1 MNTTSADANGPTH
14 SRAPGP
20 AMIRPRL
27 LVLGGTGF
35 IGRHVVQSALRSG
48 HPVVIGSRFPERVL
62 RKLPDLAGCC
72 ELRRVRME
80 QLQQPADWQGLLA
93 EVDAVVNTVGILRE
107 RWGETYER
115 VHHHAPAALA
125 TACAAHGLRLVH
137 VSALGLH
144 PQAASGFLRSKWHG
158 EQALQRSGA
167 DYSLVRPSLLDGEG
181 GYGALWLR
189 RVAGWP
195 LHAIPVSARGRI
207 AVLRVSDLGDAIVAL
222 CAQGGE
228 EWREVEVGGE
238 RGLNMREHL
247 AALREQRGLRP
258 AWYLPLPHW
267 LARLASHVCD
277 LLHLTPYSFGH
288 LELMSRDNL
297 PLRGNRLPEL
307 LVLARR
313 RGSLA
318 ENTAA
323 PR

>member
-1 MNTTSADANGPTH
+1 MNITSAAA
-14 SRAPGP
+14 SGP
-20 AMIRPRL
+20 ASTSPSRPAPVRPRL

-35 IGRHVVQSALRSG
+35 IGRHVVQSALRAG
-48 HPVVIGSRFPERVL
+48 HSVVIGSRFPERVL

-80 QLQQPADWQGLLA
+80 QLQQPADWQGLLG

-125 TACAAHGLRLVH
+125 AACAARGLRLVH

-195 LHAIPVSARGRI
+195 LHAIPVSARGRLAI
-207 AVLRVSDLGDAIVAL
+207 LQVRDLGDAMVAL

-228 EWREVEVGGE
+228 AWREVEVGGE
-238 RGLNMREHL
+238 QSLNMREHL
-247 AALREQRGLRP
+247 AALRRQCGLRP
-258 AWYLPLPHW
+258 AGYLPLPHW

-297 PLRGNRLPEL
+297 PLRGNRLQEL
-307 LVLARR
+307 LALARQR
-313 RGSLA
+313 ESLA
-318 ENTAA
+318 QDSAT